1 MQLTNHKKGIN
12 DYLKSKKVI
21 IFQMHGNWRIFID
34 GSRYLRDMQDNILES
49 CHFPT

>member
-12 DYLKSKKVI
+12 DYLISKKVI

-34 GSRYLRDMQDNILES
+34 DSRYLRDMQDNSLES